1 MTIRRLNS
9 AVQLAAT
16 GLMLTLWLAV
26 VVLSISPALHQ
37 LLHHDSQSGKHEC
50 LVTHFIK
57 NQVLSGASAG
67 VVLMVDPVC
76 VAASLPVDLT
86 FVSPPEYRLSPSRA
100 PPALF
105 SSLKG

>member
-1 MTIRRLNS
+1 
-9 AVQLAAT
+9 
-16 GLMLTLWLAV
+16 MLTLWLAV
-26 VVLSISPALHQ
+26 VALSISPALHQ

-57 NQVLSGASAG
+57 SQVFSGASAS
-67 VVLMVDPVC
+67 VVLVVDPVR
-76 VAASLPVDLT
+76 VAAPLPVALA
-86 FVSPPEYRLSPSRA
+86 FVSSPEYSLSSSRA

>member
-1 MTIRRLNS
+1 M
-9 AVQLAAT
+9 AAA

-26 VVLSISPALHQ
+26 IVVSVSPALHE
-37 LLHHDSQSGKHEC
+37 LLHHDSQNGKHEC
-50 LVTHFIK
+50 LVTHFVK
-57 NQVLSGASAG
+57 GHVLSGASVG

-76 VAASLPVDLT
+76 AAALRPVDLT

-105 SSLKG
+105 SSQKG